1 MTTTAG
7 YTQWEVATAMANG
20 STSQG
25 YVEQHSQVA
34 GADGSV
40 ARHNLQSHM
49 DQLQYLLLDQRRRDA
64 LWRRECRGRA
74 GVVPASTVKIMAC
87 GDSITAGLMSSD
99 NWGYPGWMVDLL
111 DRQNISMD
119 LSYTAHGGWYV
130 TDLLANIQAN
140 LTAVQPEIVTVHIGT
155 NDASG
160 GPNSGYQAN
169 YTQLINDILA
179 APSVKGVICALI
191 PIAQAVTPAYQ
202 TGMANCNT
210 IVSNIVT
217 GLNNPKVVLADLTA
231 AHESTWNSVDTWPG
245 VASPP
250 GRWTMDG
257 MHPYDA
263 GCIKTAEKLL
273 AAMQQWIP
281 GYTPAT

>member
-1 MTTTAG
+1 VTTTG
-7 YTQWEVATAMANG
+7 YTDWEVATALANG

-25 YVEQHSQVA
+25 YVDKTSQV
-34 GADGSV
+34 GGSDGSV

-64 LWRRECRGRA
+64 LWRKECRARA
-74 GVVPASTVKIMAC
+74 GVTPASTVKVMCC

-99 NWGYPGWMVDLL
+99 NWGYPGWMIDLL
-111 DRQNISMD
+111 DRQNIAME

-130 TDLLANIQAN
+130 TDVLANIQAN
-140 LTAVQPEIVTVHIGT
+140 LATAQPQIVTVHIGT
-155 NDASG
+155 NDAAA
-160 GPNSGYQAN
+160 GPNSSYQAN

-179 APSVKGVICALI
+179 APSVEGVVCALI
-191 PIAQAVTPAYQ
+191 PIAQAVSSTYQ
-202 TGMANCNT
+202 TGMENCNT

-217 GLNNPKVVLADLTA
+217 GMNNPRVVVADLRTC
-231 AHESTWNSVDTWPG
+231 HESTWNAVDTWPG

-263 GCIKTAEKLL
+263 GCIKTAEHLL
-273 AAMQQWIP
+273 QAAMPWIP

>member
-1 MTTTAG
+1 MTADTG
-7 YTQWEVATAMANG
+7 YTNWEVATALSNG
-20 STSQG
+20 STTAG
-25 YVEQHSQVA
+25 YVEQHSQVN
-34 GADGSV
+34 GDDGTV

-64 LWRRECRGRA
+64 LWRKECRGRA
-74 GVVPASTVKIMAC
+74 GVAPASTVKIMTC

-99 NWGYPGWMVDLL
+99 NWGYPGWMIDLL
-111 DRQNISMD
+111 DRQNITMD

-130 TDLLANIQAN
+130 TNLLADIQAN
-140 LTAVQPEIVTVHIGT
+140 LAASQPQIVTIHIGT
-155 NDASG
+155 NDAAA
-160 GPNSGYQAN
+160 GPNSAYQAN
-169 YTQLINDILA
+169 YTQLINECLA
-179 APSVKGVICALI
+179 APSVQGVVCALI

-210 IVSNIVT
+210 IVSNIVS
-217 GLNNPKVVLADLTA
+217 GMNNPKVVLADLTTC
-231 AHESTWNSVDTWPG
+231 HESLWNAVDTWPN

-263 GCIKTAEKLL
+263 GCIKTAEHLL
-273 AAMQQWIP
+273 AAAMPWIP